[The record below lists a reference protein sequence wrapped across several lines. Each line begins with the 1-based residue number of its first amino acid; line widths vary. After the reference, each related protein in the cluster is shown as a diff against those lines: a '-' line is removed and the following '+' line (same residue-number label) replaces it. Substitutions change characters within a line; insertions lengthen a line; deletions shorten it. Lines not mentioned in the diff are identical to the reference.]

1 MTEVMMH
8 TVYIAIS
15 LVTHFCPA
23 RVKIIQCHCLF
34 SSLVQVNR
42 VFGWEPE
49 PYYNISEVRGL
60 VEMPQGLRDHIGGYL
75 SLHICRTNIFGLSL
89 LSLAEGTWIKHCKGQ
104 GREAEERCP
113 QLRMAWV
120 SCEGDTPHDR
130 EFMGRVT
137 YVPKRGMP
145 GYFFPYLN
153 QGGTT

>member
-1 MTEVMMH
+1 M
-8 TVYIAIS
+8 
-15 LVTHFCPA
+15 
-23 RVKIIQCHCLF
+23 
-34 SSLVQVNR
+34 
-42 VFGWEPE
+42 FGWEPE

-60 VEMPQGLRDHIGGYL
+60 VEMPRGLKDHIGAYMTSKHVDL
-75 SLHICRTNIFGLSL
+75 VFGINL
-89 LSLAEGTWIKHCKGQ
+89 LSLAEGTWIKHCKGR

-120 SCEGDTPHDR
+120 SCEGGTPHDH

-153 QGGTT
+153 QGPLNLKPLS